1 MESCK
6 AGERNPALSKSL
18 SHFRTLHLLY
28 CFHSLSNN
36 IKNTLFLLFM
46 HISVLYNVSYCLLLY
61 SLFYDVCIYEYIYTI
76 FISDEFKSKLE
87 TRCLFTPKCLSV
99 HFLKKRIFSYHST
112 LLSRQ
117 WLSLPC
123 PIQDPTH
130 RLHFVVLYPWCPY
143 IWSNSSALSFPT
155 FMFLTRRRQLFCWL
169 SLHWGLP
176 DGTT

>member
-99 HFLKKRIFSYHST
+99 HFLKKKDI
-112 LLSRQ
+112 LLPQYTSVPTVAFP
-117 WLSLPC
+117 SLP
-123 PIQDPTH
+123 H
-130 RLHFVVLYPWCPY
+130 SG
-143 IWSNSSALSFPT
+143 SNPQIT
-155 FMFLTRRRQLFCWL
+155 FCCLVSLV
-169 SLHWGLP
+169 SLHLEQFLCFVFS
-176 DGTT
+176 DLHVFD